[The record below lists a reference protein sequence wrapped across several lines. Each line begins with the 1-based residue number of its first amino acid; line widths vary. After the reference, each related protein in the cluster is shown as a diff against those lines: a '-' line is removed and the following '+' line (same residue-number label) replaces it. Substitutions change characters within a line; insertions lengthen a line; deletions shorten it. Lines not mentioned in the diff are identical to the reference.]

1 MSIMPVA
8 RKGDRTVGVC
18 PIHGAQG
25 GRIITGKVNTKVNG
39 SIITTIGD
47 TVLANC
53 GHTGRIITGNF
64 LEIDTN
70 MPVAR
75 LGDRFVGVYSGVI
88 IQGSPNTR
96 S

>member
-8 RKGDRTVGVC
+8 RLRDRTVGVC
-18 PIHGAQG
+18 VVHGPQG
-25 GRIITGKVNTKVNG
+25 GKIITGKVNTKVNG

-53 GHTGRIITGNF
+53 GHTGRIITGNY
-64 LEIDTN
+64 LDIDTN

-75 LGDRFVGVYSGVI
+75 MGDRFVGAYSGVI